1 MLKIRL
7 SRKGSR
13 HRPFYRVVV
22 SDGRRRPSSSAIEEL
37 GFYDPRQSPSVVS
50 IDVDRFEHW
59 TNQGA
64 RPSETVAKLVAKAK
78 RGDLTP
84 PAPTEEAAP
93 AKKAT
98 PAKAKA
104 EEAKVDEAK
113 VDEAKAEEA
122 PAQEAAASDEAPA
135 EDAAP
140 AAKADEA
147 AKDA

>member
-64 RPSETVAKLVAKAK
+64 KPSETVAKLVAKAK

-84 PAPTEEAAP
+84 EAPAEEAAP
-93 AKKAT
+93 AKKSS
-98 PAKAKA
+98 PKKAKT
-104 EEAKVDEAK
+104 
-113 VDEAKAEEA
+113 EEA
-122 PAQEAAASDEAPA
+122 PAQEAAASEATPAVEASAPA

-140 AAKADEA
+140 EA
-147 AKDA
+147 AEDA